1 MAGLPR
7 ACSRLTTA
15 APLASWLWS
24 PPAFATGRINIDRNW
39 VNIECPARHSAE
51 IEIVIE
57 IEIETVWDLDFDAD
71 PDFDFDNSRCMRSP
85 WAVPCLALPNP
96 YGHANET
103 PSLCRL

>member
-1 MAGLPR
+1 
-7 ACSRLTTA
+7 
-15 APLASWLWS
+15 
-24 PPAFATGRINIDRNW
+24 
-39 VNIECPARHSAE
+39 VNIERPARHSAE

-57 IEIETVWDLDFDAD
+57 IEIEKVWDLDFDAD
-71 PDFDFDNSRCMRSP
+71 PDPDFDFDFDLDFDKSRYMRSP